1 MPCLIS
7 PLTFLLQGIFE
18 SVGKTAWQLPWEVL
32 KGGVSA
38 TENQERGR
46 SEGEGREVGAGH
58 ARTATTATTATT
70 FVSFAALHIFLE
82 MKRRKGVSVRG
93 IFHVPV
99 QQRRLGQAKA

>member
-58 ARTATTATTATT
+58 ARTATT